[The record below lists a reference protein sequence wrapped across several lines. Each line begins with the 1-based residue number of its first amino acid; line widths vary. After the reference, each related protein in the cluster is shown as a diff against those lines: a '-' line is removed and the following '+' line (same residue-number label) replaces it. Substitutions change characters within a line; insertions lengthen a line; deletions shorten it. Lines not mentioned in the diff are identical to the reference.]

1 MRSTHSYY
9 VLKLAV
15 KLRSIYTNGRN
26 IFYFLLLFYKFYV
39 VIIYHEI
46 ELQIFH
52 LSIKDGHTNMN
63 NKLLLLIVSKK
74 GYLILGGEREF

>member
-15 KLRSIYTNGRN
+15 KFRSIYTNGRN
-26 IFYFLLLFYKFYV
+26 IFYFLLLFHKFYV
-39 VIIYHEI
+39 VIIYHETD
-46 ELQIFH
+46 LQIFH